1 MAVSQAKEQVAVVS
15 QAEEQAEELVE
26 ELVEELAEER
36 AKELAEER
44 AVVQV
49 ATEVEAKAKAVV
61 EVEAQA
67 AVEEAEA
74 RIDCFAK
81 SGHQGQQD
89 PCRSMLSHPEAEH
102 QGRALRCH
110 QTCSPAGTLC
120 DQLQCNPCVC
130 THANRPTTAGR
141 MAPWLGECIGQV

>member
-1 MAVSQAKEQVAVVS
+1 MAVSPAEVLAKEQVAVFS
-15 QAEEQAEELVE
+15 QAEEP
-26 ELVEELAEER
+26 

-81 SGHQGQQD
+81 SDHQGQQD
-89 PCRSMLSHPEAEH
+89 PCRSM
-102 QGRALRCH
+102 
-110 QTCSPAGTLC
+110 
-120 DQLQCNPCVC
+120 
-130 THANRPTTAGR
+130 
-141 MAPWLGECIGQV
+141 